1 MLKDLRERID
11 KAMEENKKTD
21 EIALKTLGFN
31 SVDEFIKS
39 KVLA

>member
-21 EIALKTLGFN
+21 EIALKTLGFK